1 MTAIYKREVRAFF
14 HSFICWLYLA
24 ATLSLTGIYFT
35 YFVMLYGEPSIAY
48 VLQGV
53 TFLFQFAVPI
63 LTMRSLAEDRKQKTD
78 QLILTAPVS
87 VSKIVFGKYLALL
100 TVCAIPV
107 LVIGII
113 PFMLSFYGDFQMGVS
128 YTALFGFFLYGAFAL
143 AAGLFFSS
151 LTESPVIAAILT
163 FIVLFLGYLMTG
175 IRSMISQTGNLVTD
189 ILSVFDTVS
198 TVVKTK
204 IPIL

>member
-1 MTAIYKREVRAFF
+1 M
-14 HSFICWLYLA
+14 
-24 ATLSLTGIYFT
+24 
-35 YFVMLYGEPSIAY
+35 
-48 VLQGV
+48 
-53 TFLFQFAVPI
+53 
-63 LTMRSLAEDRKQKTD
+63 
-78 QLILTAPVS
+78 
-87 VSKIVFGKYLALL
+87 L

-189 ILSVFDTVS
+189 ILSVRRDVGGKSVCTVRHLLCVVCDAVFILYDTIHSEAKRQCVE
-198 TVVKTK
+198 
-204 IPIL
+204 

>member
-14 HSFICWLYLA
+14 HSFIGWLYLA

-163 FIVLFLGYLMTG
+163 FIVLFLGY
-175 IRSMISQTGNLVTD
+175 QE
-189 ILSVFDTVS
+189 
-198 TVVKTK
+198 K
-204 IPIL
+204 P